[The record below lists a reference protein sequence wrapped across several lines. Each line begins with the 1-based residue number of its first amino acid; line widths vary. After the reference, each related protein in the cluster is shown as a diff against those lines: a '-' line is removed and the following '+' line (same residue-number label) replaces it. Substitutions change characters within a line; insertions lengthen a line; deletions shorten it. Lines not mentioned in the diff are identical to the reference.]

1 MESKV
6 IKSSE
11 VSQNLLQILKQRE
24 EDADRENVNK
34 MAMLE

>member
-6 IKSSE
+6 MKSSE

-24 EDADRENVNK
+24 EDADRENLQK
-34 MAMLE
+34 LE